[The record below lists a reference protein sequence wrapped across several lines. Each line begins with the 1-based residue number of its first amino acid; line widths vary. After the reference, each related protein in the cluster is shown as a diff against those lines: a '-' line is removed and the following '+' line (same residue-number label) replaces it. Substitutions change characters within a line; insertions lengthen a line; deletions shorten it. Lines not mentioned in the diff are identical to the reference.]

1 MKVLHIAIY
10 SPDSKKRADAVEK
23 LAKNA
28 NIAAL
33 VRVLNETIYKD
44 TIEKAELALAK
55 YNFK

>member
-1 MKVLHIAIY
+1 MKLLQIAIA
-10 SPDSKKRADAVEK
+10 SSNSQKRASAVEK
-23 LAKNA
+23 LAKNS
-28 NIAAL
+28 NISAL